1 MKLKITIASLLVYF
15 LTALNYSFAAGLEDR
30 TITLKSNERFDLVQ
44 ASSVTFKFQPL
55 SEDARKLEI
64 TNDAAALGVAY
75 LGQITLKE
83 NITALSALRS
93 IADQI
98 GESLDI
104 SFGVIADSNTSEALK
119 ANELLLLYHPSVTI
133 TLALAKPDPANDY
146 EIICTYALKD
156 LEQDLEQQEVI
167 QEIEQSTSN
176 LTTNSSSN
184 PSGSS
189 QQQAVTKQKPAQ
201 QPQDDGELTPSEIAP
216 VEDIPESTTQ

>member
-1 MKLKITIASLLVYF
+1 MKLKTSIALLLLYIFAVS
-15 LTALNYSFAAGLEDR
+15 NQSFAAGLEDR

-44 ASSVTFKFQPL
+44 ANSVSFKFQPL
-55 SEDARKLEI
+55 SDEARKLEI

-83 NITALSALRS
+83 DITPLSALRS

-98 GESLDI
+98 GESLDL

-133 TLALAKPDPANDY
+133 TLALAKPDAINDY

-156 LEQDLEQQEVI
+156 LEKSLEQIEVTQEPKI
-167 QEIEQSTSN
+167 
-176 LTTNSSSN
+176 SS
-184 PSGSS
+184 
-189 QQQAVTKQKPAQ
+189 
-201 QPQDDGELTPSEIAP
+201 DITPT
-216 VEDIPESTTQ
+216 EDIPESTSN

>member
-1 MKLKITIASLLVYF
+1 MKLKTSIALLLIYIV
-15 LTALNYSFAAGLEDR
+15 TALNYSFAAGLEDR

-44 ASSVTFKFQPL
+44 ANSVNFKFQPL
-55 SEDARKLEI
+55 SDDARKLEV

-98 GESLDI
+98 AESLDI
-104 SFGVIADSNTSEALK
+104 SFGVIADSNTSDALK

-133 TLALAKPDPANDY
+133 TLALAKPDPINDY

-156 LEQDLEQQEVI
+156 LEKDLEQKEVTQQI
-167 QEIEQSTSN
+167 KQPTSN
-176 LTTNSSSN
+176 LATNPSSN
-184 PSGSS
+184 PPGNS
-189 QQQAVTKQKPAQ
+189 QQPVAVKKLAQ
-201 QPQDDGELTPSEIAP
+201 QPEDNSEIAP

>member
-1 MKLKITIASLLVYF
+1 MKLKTSITLLIIYLF
-15 LTALNYSFAAGLEDR
+15 AAYQPSFAAGLEDR
-30 TITLKSNERFDLVQ
+30 VITLKSNERFDLVQ
-44 ASSVTFKFQPL
+44 ANTVTFKFQPL
-55 SEDARKLEI
+55 SDDARNLEI
-64 TNDAAALGVAY
+64 TNDASALGVAY

-133 TLALAKPDPANDY
+133 TLALAKPDPINDY

-156 LEQDLEQQEVI
+156 LAEKEIVQQVEQPTAI
-167 QEIEQSTSN
+167 
-176 LTTNSSSN
+176 SSSN
-184 PSGSS
+184 P
-189 QQQAVTKQKPAQ
+189 QQSAVKPAV
-201 QPQDDGELTPSEIAP
+201 QPAKESDASSDIAP
-216 VEDIPESTTQ
+216 VEDLPESSVN

>member
-1 MKLKITIASLLVYF
+1 MRLKISIALLLFYSC
-15 LTALNYSFAAGLEDR
+15 TALNLSFAAGLEDR

-55 SEDARKLEI
+55 SDDARKLEI

-75 LGQITLKE
+75 LGQVTLKD

-98 GESLDI
+98 GDSLDI

-133 TLALAKPDPANDY
+133 TLALAKPDPSNDY

-156 LEQDLEQQEVI
+156 IEKNIEHEDVMQQI
-167 QEIEQSTSN
+167 DQPTSN
-176 LTTNSSSN
+176 LATNPSSN
-184 PSGSS
+184 S
-189 QQQAVTKQKPAQ
+189 QQPIADQ
-201 QPQDDGELTPSEIAP
+201 ESEIDSEITP
-216 VEDIPESTTQ
+216 TEDIPESTNN